1 MFLLFTRGVVL
12 CLISGAC
19 YGVNFAPVIYI
30 KDNYVS
36 LYGYNN
42 CTKEP
47 CIEDVSSKGEWQ
59 ITPTFSLISPD
70 YMCVLL
76 GNQALILD

>member
-36 LYGYNN
+36 MYGYNN

-47 CIEDVSSKGEWQ
+47 CIEDVSSKGE
-59 ITPTFSLISPD
+59 
-70 YMCVLL
+70 
-76 GNQALILD
+76 